1 MLQEMTG
8 FPTEVVAVPQ
18 ESIAFRGLHRSL
30 RVFGENAFHVPMVF
44 FDIETTGLVAG
55 YDKIIEIGAV
65 KYDAS
70 QRLVSTWHQYFDPEM
85 SIPNEA
91 ASVHG
96 ITDQVMREMV
106 HSGRAS
112 PMTRRH
118 LESFRD
124 FFGDA
129 KAVAHNGEIFDG
141 PFLDQAC
148 RTLKTAPIIST
159 AGVIDTLN
167 IAKLRWPGR
176 KASLD
181 EICRRV
187 GIDLSSRQ
195 SGHGALVDSIL
206 LASVFPLMV
215 QGGDDNL
222 LATIMKSAPAPA
234 VTGRSSDRLLW
245 TPSFADAERHGMMM
259 KKIAAK
265 QGEKK

>member
-1 MLQEMTG
+1 MADELMVST
-8 FPTEVVAVPQ
+8 TAVPL
-18 ESIAFRGLHRSL
+18 ESIAFRGIHRSL
-30 RVFGENAFHVPMVF
+30 RVLGEDAFHVPMVF
-44 FDIETTGLVAG
+44 FDIETTGLVSG

-70 QRLVSTWHQYFDPEM
+70 QRLISTWHQYFDPEM
-85 SIPNEA
+85 SIPDEA

-106 HSGRAS
+106 RRGDAS

-118 LESFRD
+118 LESFRG
-124 FFGDA
+124 FVGDA
-129 KAVAHNGEIFDG
+129 KAVAHNGAVFDG
-141 PFLDQAC
+141 PFLDHAC
-148 RTLKTAPIIST
+148 RTLKTEPIISA

-167 IAKLRWPGR
+167 IARLRWPGR

-187 GIDLSSRQ
+187 GIALSLRQ
-195 SGHGALVDSIL
+195 GGHGALVDSIL

-222 LATIMKSAPAPA
+222 LAAILENETPAA
-234 VTGRSSDRLLW
+234 AAGRSSDRLLW
-245 TPSFADAERHGMMM
+245 SPGFADAERHAKMMAA
-259 KKIAAK
+259 IAAK
-265 QGEKK
+265 RGAKA